1 MSGAILKENLALI
14 NANLTAPS
22 GLTAKDASASF
33 AIGEALFKIYM
44 NRDQGVFWKDYVA
57 DCLPFSLATANAHM
71 RLYEAYKDRPE
82 ILEGMSAAEARR
94 RAREARRE

>member
-33 AIGEALFKIYM
+33 AIGKALCEIRM

-57 DCLPFSLATANAHM
+57 ENIPFSLAAANAHM
-71 RLYEAYKDRPE
+71 RLYKAYKDRPE
-82 ILEGMSAAEARR
+82 TLEGMSAAEARR
-94 RAREARRE
+94 RVKESRRE